1 MSQIHWAEP
10 MAPEGAVG
18 MVTRGTEFAL
28 SLVTAG
34 LPRGT
39 GVPDMANGYDEPSP
53 VVPVAVVSEGA
64 FCAPRTDDGEPGGS
78 VQLAWVFTG
87 GRWVLWSGPI
97 RWVPP

>member
-1 MSQIHWAEP
+1 
-10 MAPEGAVG
+10 

-53 VVPVAVVSEGA
+53 VVPVAVLSEGA
-64 FCAPRTDDGEPGGS
+64 FCAPRTDEEDPRGS
-78 VQLAWVFTG
+78 VQPARVLAG
-87 GRWVLWSGPI
+87 GRFLVWSGPI